1 MPDMAYDSRPCGTD
15 YDMEEF
21 TGGCTEQRF
30 RSTKDLQ
37 EGVAGKVRIDTHFEN
52 TERTQVLR
60 PRSADRGAN
69 QIGGRTPTNIAD
81 PGRDEWEG
89 GPYRPPGAY

>member
-1 MPDMAYDSRPCGTD
+1 MSPMNPVCGGTD

-30 RSTKDLQ
+30 RTKSDLK
-37 EGVAGKVRIDTHFEN
+37 EGVAGCARIDTHFEN

-60 PRSADRGAN
+60 PRSLDRGAN
-69 QIGGRTPTNIAD
+69 QIGGRSPANVAE

>member
-1 MPDMAYDSRPCGTD
+1 MASFPGED

-30 RSTKDLQ
+30 RTKADLQ
-37 EGVAGKVRIDTHFEN
+37 EGTAGCARIDTKFEN

-60 PRSADRGAN
+60 PRSLSIGVN
-69 QIGGRTPTNIAD
+69 QIGGRSPANMPD
-81 PGRDEWEG
+81 HGEWEG
-89 GPYRPPGAY
+89 GPIRPVGAY

>member
-1 MPDMAYDSRPCGTD
+1 MTPMDPCCGTD

-30 RSTKDLQ
+30 RKGSDLQ
-37 EGVAGKVRIDTHFEN
+37 EGVAGCARIDTKFEN
-52 TERTQVLR
+52 TERVQVLR
-60 PRSADRGAN
+60 PRSMDRGPN
-69 QIGGRTPTNIAD
+69 NIGGRSPVNAPD
-81 PGRDEWEG
+81 HGEWEG